1 MLEDEDKKEDVVEE
15 EAQSTEPESKEKEV
29 ESTSEGAVEASSE
42 KDSDEDELSSY
53 SETVKKRIN
62 KLTYKTR
69 EAERREQEALEYAK
83 AVKAEL
89 DTIKKREQSLN
100 KSFETEAETRLNT
113 QEQLFRDKLKM
124 AVENGDT
131 EKQVQLQTDL
141 VKLETERE
149 RLRNYRAYRV
159 QEEEAKPEKTLPP
172 EPAPRV
178 VPDKKA
184 QDWAERN
191 AWFGQDRVMTS
202 AAYAIHDELIS
213 EGVSPSG
220 DMYYKELDKRM
231 KEEFPHKF
239 AQKKPPTPT
248 VASARPSQV
257 KKSSGD
263 VELSD
268 TQKNIA
274 RRLGVSY
281 DDYKRQLKLVQER
294 A

>member
-1 MLEDEDKKEDVVEE
+1 MLEDEDKKEEIVEDE
-15 EAQSTEPESKEKEV
+15 DTSTEV
-29 ESTSEGAVEASSE
+29 ESKSDGGEVSAKESDDSSN
-42 KDSDEDELSSY
+42 KSSDDDEVASY
-53 SETVKKRIN
+53 SESVKKRIN

-69 EAERREQEALEYAK
+69 EAERREQEALEYAR

-89 DTIKKREQSLN
+89 DSIKKREQTLN

-113 QEQLFRDKLKM
+113 QEQFFKDKLKN
-124 AVENGDT
+124 AVEMGDT
-131 EKQVQLQTDL
+131 EKQVEIQSNL
-141 VKLETERE
+141 VKLEAERA
-149 RLRNYRAYRV
+149 RLNNYRAYRQ
-159 QEEEAKPEKTLPP
+159 QEEQRPEVEVRQPVQVQ
-172 EPAPRV
+172 RQQ
-178 VPDKKA
+178 PDVKA
-184 QDWAERN
+184 QQWAERN
-191 AWFGQDRVMTS
+191 SWFGQDRVMTS
-202 AAYAIHDELIS
+202 AAYAIHDELVS

-231 KEEFPHKF
+231 REEFPQKF
-239 AQKKPPTPT
+239 AQKKTPTST

-257 KKSSGD
+257 KKSNGD
-263 VELSD
+263 VELSE

>member
-1 MLEDEDKKEDVVEE
+1 MLDEEDKKEEVVEE
-15 EAQSTEPESKEKEV
+15 EAQSNEPDSKEEEPEQDS
-29 ESTSEGAVEASSE
+29 GGDVEASSD
-42 KDSDEDELSSY
+42 KSSDDDEIANY
-53 SETVKKRIN
+53 SETVKRRIN

-89 DTIKKREQSLN
+89 DSIKKREQSLN
-100 KSFETEAETRLNT
+100 KSFESEAETRLNA
-113 QEQLFRDKLKM
+113 QEQLFRDKLKV
-124 AVENGDT
+124 AVEQGDT
-131 EKQVQLQTDL
+131 DKQVQIQSDL

-159 QEEEAKPEKTLPP
+159 QEEEARPERQAPK

-178 VPDKKA
+178 VPDEKA
-184 QDWAERN
+184 QKWAERN

-202 AAYAIHDELIS
+202 AAYAIHDELVS
-213 EGVSPSG
+213 EGVSPTG
-220 DMYYKELDKRM
+220 DVYYKELDRRM

-239 AQKKPPTPT
+239 VTKKPPTPT

-263 VELSD
+263 IELTE
-268 TQKNIA
+268 TQKTIA
-274 RRLGVSY
+274 KRLGVSY

>member
-1 MLEDEDKKEDVVEE
+1 MLDEEDKKEEIVEDDTP
-15 EAQSTEPESKEKEV
+15 SKEV
-29 ESTSEGAVEASSE
+29 ELEDGGEVSAKESDSS
-42 KDSDEDELSSY
+42 SDKSSDDDEVANY
-53 SETVKKRIN
+53 SESVKKRIN

-83 AVKAEL
+83 AVKTEL
-89 DTIKKREQSLN
+89 DAIKRREQTLN

-113 QEQLFRDKLKM
+113 QEQMYRDKLKQ
-124 AVENGDT
+124 AVELGDT
-131 EKQVQLQTDL
+131 DKQVELQSNL
-141 VKLETERE
+141 VKLESERN
-149 RLRNYRAYRV
+149 RLQNYRAYRQ
-159 QEEEAKPEKTLPP
+159 QEDQRPEV
-172 EPAPRV
+172 EVRQPAPQPRQQ
-178 VPDKKA
+178 PDAKA
-184 QDWAERN
+184 QQWAERN
-191 AWFGQDRVMTS
+191 SWFGQDRVMTS
-202 AAYAIHDELIS
+202 AAYTIHDELVS

-239 AQKKPPTPT
+239 AQKKTPTST

-263 VELSD
+263 IELTD
-268 TQKNIA
+268 TQKTIA
-274 RRLGVSY
+274 KRLGVSY